1 MLKNQ
6 LSRRAL
12 LKGFGAGA
20 LGLAGGSLPMLT
32 LAQEAQEAAAAEAL
46 AYYRFKLGAFD
57 MAVISD
63 ATLGLPPTVFGSN
76 APEEEVA
83 EFIDQYKLANAEGNI
98 TGIVQILVARTG
110 DDTIIFDTGLGLGNP
125 NGSRLIP
132 TLAAM
137 GIQPGDV
144 TKVAISHLHGD
155 HINGLT
161 GPDNAPLFPNAAV
174 YFPQPEYDFMQ
185 GTASD
190 SPAAGMVQG
199 AQAKLQYAIDSE
211 QIMFYNDDDEIAS
224 GIRAMAA
231 HGHTPGHMA
240 FHLESEGQRLVN
252 IVDAAVQSQVAL
264 RHPEWY
270 VAFDSL
276 PDVAVET
283 RTALFTMAS
292 DEDVRL
298 FGYHFPFPGL
308 GYAVREGEGWA
319 WVPSA
324 F

>member
-1 MLKNQ
+1 MAFKNH
-6 LSRRAL
+6 LSRRSL
-12 LKGFGAGA
+12 LKGLGAGA
-20 LGLAGGSLPMLT
+20 LGLAGGALPALT
-32 LAQEAQEAAAAEAL
+32 MAQEAAEAL

-76 APEEEVA
+76 AEESEVA
-83 EFIDQYKLANAEGNI
+83 AFVEQYKLANADGNL

-110 DDTIIFDTGLGLGNP
+110 SDTIIFDTGLGLGNP
-125 NGSRLIP
+125 TGSRLIP
-132 TLAAM
+132 TLAAI
-137 GIQPGDV
+137 GVQPGDV
-144 TKVAISHLHGD
+144 TKVAISHLHPD

-161 GPDNAPLFPNAAV
+161 GPDNAALFPNAQV

-185 GTASD
+185 GLASD
-190 SPAAGMVQG
+190 SPAAGMAQG
-199 AQAKLQYAIDSE
+199 AQAKLQYAMDGE
-211 QIMFYNDDDEIAS
+211 QIVFYNDDDEIAS
-224 GIRAMAA
+224 GIRAMAS

-240 FHLESEGQRLVN
+240 FHIESEGERLMN
-252 IVDAAVQSQVAL
+252 IVDVAVQSQIAL

-276 PDVAVET
+276 QDMAVET
-283 RTALFTMAS
+283 RKSIFTMAS
-292 DEDVRL
+292 EEGLRL

-308 GYAVREGEGWA
+308 GYVVAEGEAWSWA
-319 WVPSA
+319 PSA

>member
-1 MLKNQ
+1 MQFKNHV
-6 LSRRAL
+6 SRRTL

-20 LGLAGGSLPMLT
+20 LALAGGGLPA
-32 LAQEAQEAAAAEAL
+32 LAQEATDAQAL
-46 AYYRFKLGAFD
+46 AYYRFNLGTFD

-63 ATLGLPPTVFGSN
+63 ATLGLPPTVFGPN
-76 APEEEVA
+76 AEEGEVA
-83 EFIDQYKLANAEGNI
+83 AFIEQYKLANAEGNI

-110 DDTIIFDTGLGLGNP
+110 SDILIFDTGLGLGNP

-132 TLAAM
+132 TLAAL

-144 TKVAISHLHGD
+144 TKVAVSHLHGD
-155 HINGLT
+155 HVNGLT
-161 GPDNAPLFPNAAV
+161 GPDNAPLFPNAQV

-185 GTASD
+185 GTAAD
-190 SPAAGMVQG
+190 SPAAGMVSG
-199 AQAKLQYAIDSE
+199 ATAKLQYALDGG
-211 QIMFYNDDDEIAS
+211 QIVFYNDDEEIAA

-240 FHLESEGQRLVN
+240 FHIESEGQRLVN
-252 IVDAAVQSQVAL
+252 LVDAAVQSQVAL

-270 VAFDSL
+270 VAFDSM
-276 PDVAVET
+276 PDMAVET
-283 RTALFTMAS
+283 RTALFTLSS
-292 DEDVRL
+292 DEGVRL

-308 GYAVREGEGWA
+308 GYAVREGDA
-319 WVPSA
+319 FVWVPSA